1 MISLA
6 LNDSILLKAVL
17 ALAAQHK
24 ANTSHS
30 FYQSPRLTDTH
41 QHALVFKH
49 QAIHGLSQA
58 VTDVGLCRDT
68 TVASI
73 FLLVF
78 LDLLESGSDRWNVHL
93 EGAKSL
99 LAFNSPLN
107 DNPGQTVQEIR
118 NFIAKQIYLYVSSRL
133 LLSTADRRTG
143 LKPLEAHL
151 YVPSCFLSSLPQTC
165 SKIPWNSPFWGVQ
178 STFLTPSNTF
188 PTKETP

>member
-30 FYQSPRLTDTH
+30 FYQSPSLTDIH
-41 QHALVFKH
+41 QHALAFKH
-49 QAIHGLSQA
+49 QAIHGLSQTI
-58 VTDVGLCRDT
+58 TDVGLCRDT

-78 LDLLESGSDRWNVHL
+78 LDLLESGSDQWNVHL

-118 NFIAKQIYLYVSSRL
+118 DFIAKQIYLYAFSPTPL
-133 LLSTADRRTG
+133 IYAD
-143 LKPLEAHL
+143 
-151 YVPSCFLSSLPQTC
+151 
-165 SKIPWNSPFWGVQ
+165 
-178 STFLTPSNTF
+178 
-188 PTKETP
+188 